1 MNILSKIF
9 SYLFWALLIYF
20 IVSISLIFSF
30 KIVPGLN
37 RDIVQTGIIAF
48 FGAFFA
54 FIFVKI
60 AEWITIV
67 RKGNVN
73 HFKSLMKIER
83 LLNRICDRLEVN
95 IQVFGEHLDALK
107 SKKLLVWSSHEIP
120 FDYDL
125 SDDLKNIDFINEY
138 FSFSLDIERMK
149 NDFVTLRNMHEENK
163 GLFINEKI
171 SPDTYKDNVSFCIGE
186 MEKIIKFMK
195 AYQEK
200 VIQLLAK
207 TRLLQKEKEGN
218 WTFWS
223 EISRIKFN
231 SFLFDGFPKRHY
243 EKNFNKKV
251 EEELEILKK
260 EIDEVRKESQEEKN
274 KIKSG

>member
-9 SYLFWALLIYF
+9 SCLLWALLIF
-20 IVSISLIFSF
+20 FVVSISLIFSL
-30 KIVPGLN
+30 KIVPGLSG
-37 RDIVQTGIIAF
+37 DIVQTGIIAF
-48 FGAFFA
+48 FGAFLA
-54 FIFVKI
+54 FIFVKFG
-60 AEWITIV
+60 EWIRDV
-67 RKGNVN
+67 KKRNKN
-73 HFKSLMKIER
+73 HFNALMKIER

-107 SKKLLVWSSHEIP
+107 SKKLLIWSSHEIP
-120 FDYDL
+120 FDYKL

-149 NDFVTLRNMHEENK
+149 NDFVTIKNMHEENK

-171 SPDTYKDNVSFCIGE
+171 SQDTYKDNVSFCIGE

-200 VIQLLAK
+200 LIQLLAK
-207 TRLLQKEKEGN
+207 TRILQKEKEKN
-218 WTFWS
+218 WTF
-223 EISRIKFN
+223 
-231 SFLFDGFPKRHY
+231 LFGAFPKTHY
-243 EKNFNKKV
+243 EKNFNEKV
-251 EEELEILKK
+251 REELEILKK
-260 EIDEVRKESQEEKN
+260 EIDEVRKKSKEEKN